1 MASSKSKERVITC
14 KDDLNQRI
22 RMFRLRKGLM
32 QSELAESAGVGVGT
46 IAKMERGGAVSV
58 QILLSVLRSL
68 GMLENIEQLLPE
80 PPVSPLLLRK
90 LQGGKIRRIKR
101 SKAK

>member
-1 MASSKSKERVITC
+1 MTTPSILKEMGSRL
-14 KDDLNQRI
+14 KEY
-22 RMFRLRKGLM
+22 RLRKGLM

-68 GMLENIEQLLPE
+68 GMLENVEQLLPE
-80 PPVSPLLLRK
+80 PPVSPPLLRK
-90 LQGGKIRRIKR
+90 LQGGKIQRIKR
-101 SKAK
+101 SNAK

>member
-1 MASSKSKERVITC
+1 MWNEMTTPSILKEMGARL
-14 KDDLNQRI
+14 KEY
-22 RMFRLRKGLM
+22 RLRKGLM
-32 QSELAESAGVGVGT
+32 QSELAESASVGVGT

-90 LQGGKIRRIKR
+90 LQGGKIQRIKR
-101 SKAK
+101 SNAK

>member
-1 MASSKSKERVITC
+1 MWNEMTSPSILKEMGKRL
-14 KDDLNQRI
+14 KEY
-22 RMFRLRKGLM
+22 RLRKGLM

-68 GMLENIEQLLPE
+68 DLLENLEQFLPE
-80 PPVSPLLLRK
+80 PPVSPLLLRR
-90 LQGGKIRRIKR
+90 LQDGKIQRIRR

>member
-1 MASSKSKERVITC
+1 MTTPSILKEMGTRL
-14 KDDLNQRI
+14 KEY
-22 RMFRLRKGLM
+22 RLRKGLM
-32 QSELAESAGVGVGT
+32 QSELASVGVGVGT

-80 PPVSPLLLRK
+80 PPTSPLLLRK
-90 LQGGKIRRIKR
+90 LQGRKIQRIKR
-101 SKAK
+101 SKNK

>member
-1 MASSKSKERVITC
+1 MWNEMTTPSILREMGARLKEY
-14 KDDLNQRI
+14 
-22 RMFRLRKGLM
+22 RLRKGLM

-68 GMLENIEQLLPE
+68 GLLENLEQFLPE

>member
-1 MASSKSKERVITC
+1 MWNEMTSPSILKEMGKRL
-14 KDDLNQRI
+14 KEY
-22 RMFRLRKGLM
+22 RLRKGLM

-68 GMLENIEQLLPE
+68 DLLENLEQFLPE
-80 PPVSPLLLRK
+80 PPVSPLLLRR
-90 LQGGKIRRIKR
+90 LQGDKIQSIKR

>member
-1 MASSKSKERVITC
+1 MWNEMTTPSILKEMGSRL
-14 KDDLNQRI
+14 KEY
-22 RMFRLRKGLM
+22 RLRKGLM
-32 QSELAESAGVGVGT
+32 QSELAESASVGVGT

-68 GMLENIEQLLPE
+68 RMLENIEQLLPE

-90 LQGGKIRRIKR
+90 FQGGKIRRIKR

>member
-1 MASSKSKERVITC
+1 MSLITDC
-14 KDDLNQRI
+14 LTI
-22 RMFRLRKGLM
+22 LGGHLESHLEGL
-32 QSELAESAGVGVGT
+32 V
-46 IAKMERGGAVSV
+46 AKMERGGAVSV

-90 LQGGKIRRIKR
+90 LQGGKIQRIKR
-101 SKAK
+101 SKAN

>member
-1 MASSKSKERVITC
+1 MTTPSILREMGARLKEY
-14 KDDLNQRI
+14 
-22 RMFRLRKGLM
+22 RLRKGLM

-68 GMLENIEQLLPE
+68 GLLENPEHFLPE
-80 PPVSPLLLRK
+80 RPVSPLRFRR
-90 LQGGKIRRIKR
+90 LQDGKIQRIKR